1 MSIHTLEPTAIWS
14 HFAAINAIPRA
25 SKKEEAI
32 IAYMLSF
39 GESLGLDTERDE
51 IGNVLIRKP
60 ATAGYESKSTLVLQA
75 HLDMVH
81 QKNADKDFD
90 FATQGIQMG
99 VDGDW
104 VRADGTT
111 LGADNGLGVAAI
123 MGVLA
128 STDIAHPAIEA
139 LFTIDEETGMTGAK
153 SLKPNWLTGQY
164 LLNLDTEEDDEIT
177 IGCAGGVDVTATGA
191 LSVESNDEYKAL
203 VHISV
208 NGLQGGHSGMD
219 INKGLGNANK
229 LLMRVLDAV
238 ISEADVRLYAVDGGG
253 LRNAIPREASAT
265 IACRAADAAAIQD
278 HVKSLHQIIAKE
290 YAHTEPNLKIS
301 ATGEDSQ
308 GKVTV
313 LTGDSQQK
321 FVAACNA
328 AHHGVF
334 RMSPVFPDLVE
345 TSNNVA
351 RIVLKDG
358 KYTIL
363 CLTRSAIQSSKD
375 YLAMILRSTFEL
387 IDAEVAFS
395 GEYPGW
401 EPEPEGELVRLTA
414 DTYKRLFQEDPQV
427 CAGHGG
433 LECGLIGEVY
443 PDLKMV
449 SIGPTIHGA
458 HSPDERASISSTA
471 KFWKFFL
478 ELLKNTP

>member
-32 IAYMLSF
+32 IEFMLSF
-39 GESLGLDTERDE
+39 GKSLQLSAERDE
-51 IGNVLIRKP
+51 IGNVLIRKA
-60 ATAGYESKSTLVLQA
+60 ATAGYESKKTVVLQA

-81 QKNADKDFD
+81 QKNATTDFD
-90 FATQGIQMG
+90 FATSGINMF

-104 VRADGTT
+104 VRAKGTT

-123 MGVLA
+123 MGILS
-128 STDIAHPAIEA
+128 STDIPHPEIEA

-153 SLKPNWLTGQY
+153 ALTPGWLTGKY
-164 LLNLDTEEDDEIT
+164 LLNLDTEEDHEIT

-191 LSVESNDEYKAL
+191 LSVESTEEYQTL
-203 VHISV
+203 VEISV
-208 NGLQGGHSGMD
+208 SGLQGGHSGMD
-219 INKGLGNANK
+219 INKGLANANK
-229 LLMRVLDAV
+229 VLMRVLDTL
-238 ISEADVRLYAVDGGG
+238 IREADVRLYAVEGGG
-253 LRNAIPREASAT
+253 LRNAIPREAKAT
-265 IACRAADAAAIQD
+265 LACRSVDAVAVHD
-278 HVKSLHQIIAKE
+278 LVKRLGQVIAKD
-290 YAHTEPNLKIS
+290 YAHTEPNLVLSTTQTDIQEELS
-301 ATGEDSQ
+301 
-308 GKVTV
+308 V
-313 LTGDSQQK
+313 LTSNSQQE

-351 RIVLKDG
+351 RIVLKQG
-358 KYTIL
+358 KYTVL

-375 YLAMILRSTFEL
+375 YLAMMLRSTFEL
-387 IDAEVAFS
+387 IGAEVAFS
-395 GEYPGW
+395 GDYPGW
-401 EPEPEGELVRLTA
+401 EPEPDGELVQLTA
-414 DTYKRLFQEDPQV
+414 DIYKRLFGEDPLV

-433 LECGLIGEVY
+433 LECGLIGEAY

-449 SIGPTIHGA
+449 SIGPTIRGA
-458 HSPDERASISSTA
+458 HSPDERASIPSVA
-471 KFWKFFL
+471 KFWTFFL